1 MMREKGINNH
11 LVNRIEEVY
20 KETINRVL
28 IEGKHSKDFWT
39 ETGVTQGCPLS
50 PTLFAIYIA
59 DIEEI
64 FRKKQAGGIVIGRK
78 KL

>member
-1 MMREKGINNH
+1 MREKGINNH

-59 DIEEI
+59 DM
-64 FRKKQAGGIVIGRK
+64 KKYFERNKQEG
-78 KL
+78 